1 MPFEECAL
9 KMEAEYNIVKN
20 FMPKQVIETIKKM
33 DVSWEEKKGIL
44 HYLYVE
50 YFSVLLNW
58 SREKIIFFA
67 LHFLVIS
74 LSTLF
79 FS

>member
-33 DVSWEEKKGIL
+33 DV
-44 HYLYVE
+44 
-50 YFSVLLNW
+50 
-58 SREKIIFFA
+58 
-67 LHFLVIS
+67 
-74 LSTLF
+74 
-79 FS
+79 